1 MERWYYRFMK
11 QGLGTQLRHLIDLLD
26 GDVAQ
31 QYKDAGLDYRPRYT
45 PIMRALKQ
53 LDTASIGQVA
63 EAAGIT
69 QPAATQTV
77 NLMKKDGLVS
87 VEPGADGRQRL
98 VRLSQH
104 GKDLMP
110 ELESC
115 WAATKAA
122 ADDLDAQLTVPLSTI
137 LNEAILA
144 LEKKPF
150 GARIS
155 EARARFNPS
164 STKPKGKKT

>member
-1 MERWYYRFMK
+1 MK

-45 PIMRALKQ
+45 PIVRALTA
-53 LDTASIGQVA
+53 LGTASIGQIA

-77 NLMKKDGLVS
+77 NLMKKDGLVAS
-87 VEPGADGRQRL
+87 VSGTDGRQRL
-98 VRLSQH
+98 VTLSAQ
-104 GKDLMP
+104 GM
-110 ELESC
+110 ELLPALETC

-122 ADDLDAQLTVPLSTI
+122 ADGLDAQLSAPLSRI
-137 LNEAILA
+137 LQEALVA
-144 LEKKPF
+144 LEKQSF
-150 GARIS
+150 HARIS
-155 EARARFNPS
+155 EARLRLD
-164 STKPKGKKT
+164 STAEPQGKKG

>member
-1 MERWYYRFMK
+1 MK

-31 QYKDAGLDYRPRYT
+31 QYKDGGLDYRPRYT
-45 PIMRALKQ
+45 PVMRALKQ
-53 LDTASIGQVA
+53 LETASIGQIA
-63 EAAGIT
+63 ESAGIT

-98 VRLSQH
+98 VRLSRH

-110 ELESC
+110 ELESR

-122 ADDLDAQLTVPLSTI
+122 ADGLDAQLTVPLSAI
-137 LNEAILA
+137 LDEAILA

-150 GARIS
+150 GVRIS
-155 EARARFNPS
+155 EARARLNQS
-164 STKPKGKKT
+164 STTQKGKKT